1 VAASEV
7 VGFAKTGGLA
17 DVAGALPRALAQRG
31 HDCAV
36 LMPLYRCARLSGHP
50 MEATPHTFEVP
61 VGPRSVQG
69 RLWRSTLPGS
79 QVPIYLIEQPGYY
92 DRDDSSQGLGLYQ
105 FTPPGGSPRDYQD
118 NCARF
123 VFFCRAVLEAIRL
136 LDFWPDV
143 LHLNDWQT
151 GLVPVYLREDYA
163 RLRDPLLRRRYLG
176 LRTLFTIHNIAYQG
190 NFWHWDMLLA
200 GLGWHLY
207 NHHQLEFHRHLS
219 FLKAGLVFADLLS
232 TVSPTYAREIQTFLY
247 GYGMQGVL
255 MQRSHQLVG
264 IVNGVDYGTWDPA
277 RDALLPARYSVDAVQ
292 PGKGVCKAALQ
303 RHYGLAEEPGRPLL
317 GMVARLVEQKGP
329 DLLGPAAPRFL
340 DQGAQLVVL
349 GSGEQR
355 YQRMLEDLRNR
366 YPRQVGLTLGFDEAL
381 AHRIEAGADLFLMPS
396 LYEPSGLNQLYSMK
410 YGTPPVVRATGGL
423 ADTVTDTTP
432 ATLADSTATG
442 FSFTPYSAD
451 ALFEAVRRAL
461 DLYRGPPEPWGRVV
475 RNAMLQDWSWDRSA
489 AEYEKLYQR
498 LLSMEERTQ

>member
-1 VAASEV
+1 
-7 VGFAKTGGLA
+7 
-17 DVAGALPRALAQRG
+17 VAGALPRALARRG

-36 LMPLYRCARLSGHP
+36 LMPLYRAARLSGRP
-50 MEATPHTFEVP
+50 LEETPHTFEIP
-61 VGPRSVQG
+61 IGPRLVQG
-69 RLWRSTLPGS
+69 RLWRSTLPDS
-79 QVPIYLIEQPGYY
+79 DVPIYLVEQPDYF
-92 DRDDSSQGLGLYQ
+92 DRDDPAQGRGLYQ
-105 FTPPGGSPRDYQD
+105 VTAWQASPRDYPD

-123 VFFCRAVLEAIRL
+123 VFFCRAILEAIRL

-163 RLRDPLLRRRYLG
+163 RLRDPELRRRYQR

-190 NFWHWDMLLA
+190 NFWHWDILLA

-207 NHHQLEFHRHLS
+207 NHHQLEFHGHLS
-219 FLKAGLVFADLLS
+219 FLKGGLVFADLLS

-255 MQRSHQLVG
+255 MQRSNQLFG
-264 IVNGVDYGTWDPA
+264 IVNGVDYSIWDSA
-277 RDALLPARYSVDAVQ
+277 RDTLLPAQYSAEAVQ
-292 PGKGVCKAALQ
+292 PGKGACKAALQ
-303 RHYGLAEEPGRPLL
+303 RHYGLPEEPDTPLL
-317 GMVARLVEQKGP
+317 AMIARLVEQKGP
-329 DLLGPAAPRFL
+329 DLLGAAAPRFL

-355 YQRMLEDLRNR
+355 YLRMLEDLRKR
-366 YPRQVGLTLGFDEAL
+366 YPRQVGLTLGFDENL

-410 YGTPPVVRATGGL
+410 YGTPPIVRATGGL
-423 ADTVTDTTP
+423 ADTVVDTNP
-432 ATLADSTATG
+432 ATLAAGTATG
-442 FSFTPYSAD
+442 FSFTPYAAD
-451 ALFEAVRRAL
+451 AFFEAVRRAL
-461 DLYRGPPEPWGRVV
+461 DLYRSRPEPWNQVV
-475 RNAMLQDWSWDRSA
+475 RNAMLQDWSWDHSA

-498 LLSMEERTQ
+498 CAENPKSEIRNPK